1 MSFQTLGLGPNI
13 LLSIEDSG
21 YTEPTPI
28 QTAAIPLILK
38 GNDVIGIAQT
48 GTGKTAAFTL
58 PMLAT
63 LERLKGEGGRQ
74 RKTRALVISPT
85 RELVVQIHDNVEA
98 YAKHVPL
105 RVATVYGGVGEGP
118 QKKALRNGVDLVIA
132 TPGRLMDLMDQ
143 GCADFS
149 GLEFLVLDEAD
160 RMLDMGFLPNIR
172 RIVKDL
178 PKKDRQTLLFSATL
192 SREIEKLTH
201 EFQYKPQT
209 VEIGR
214 RSNPADTVEQYVH
227 EVPKSQKIDLL
238 KHLLQDNEMYSVLVF
253 TRTKYGAD
261 RVAKQLGRAKISS
274 GTIHSN
280 RSQNQR
286 ARALQDFK
294 DGEIRVLVATDI
306 AARGIDVDG
315 ITHVVNF
322 DFPPHTEDYV
332 HRIGR
337 TGRANMD
344 GVAISFITADDRDAL
359 RSLERFIKRSIQVRK
374 PQGFECKPDTGSSP
388 RGGGQNRPRRFK
400 QGKGRPRH
408 GGNRSK
414 GSGGRKGGGG
424 GRSQDGGENR
434 SDENQSRS
442 QGGARKHSF
451 AGGGRP
457 AGAGGQRRRFT
468 NRSGAKR
475 SFR

>member
-1 MSFQTLGLGPNI
+1 MSFETLGLGPNI
-13 LLSIEDSG
+13 LQAIEESG

-28 QTAAIPLILK
+28 QSAAIPLILE

-63 LERLKGEGGRQ
+63 LERLKSKDGRQ
-74 RKTRALVISPT
+74 RKTRALVVSPT

-98 YAKHVPL
+98 YATHVPL
-105 RVATVYGGVGEGP
+105 RVANVYGGVGEGP

-172 RIVKDL
+172 KIVKDL
-178 PKKDRQTLLFSATL
+178 PKKGRQTLLFSATL

-201 EFQYKPQT
+201 EFQYKPKT
-209 VEIGR
+209 VEIGK
-214 RSNPADTVEQYVH
+214 RSNPADTVEQFVH
-227 EVPKSQKIDLL
+227 EVPKSQKIGLL

-294 DGEIRVLVATDI
+294 DGKIRVLVATDI

-374 PQGFECKPDTGSSP
+374 PQGFECKPDTASP
-388 RGGGQNRPRRFK
+388 SQSGGQNRPRRFK
-400 QGKGRPRH
+400 QGKGKPRQ

-414 GSGGRKGGGG
+414 GGGRKGGGSG
-424 GRSQDGGENR
+424 
-434 SDENQSRS
+434 RS
-442 QGGARKHSF
+442 QGGGGENHSF

-457 AGAGGQRRRFT
+457 GGGGNQGRRT
-468 NRSGAKR
+468 NRTRR

>member
-1 MSFQTLGLGPNI
+1 MSFQKLGLGPNI
-13 LLSIEDSG
+13 LRSIEDSG
-21 YTEPTPI
+21 YSEPTPI
-28 QTAAIPLILK
+28 QTAAIPLILEGK
-38 GNDVIGIAQT
+38 DVIGIAQT

-63 LERLKGEGGRQ
+63 LERLNSEGSRRRQ
-74 RKTRALVISPT
+74 TRALVISPT
-85 RELVVQIHDNVEA
+85 RELVVQIHDNVKA
-98 YAKHVPL
+98 YASHVPL

-201 EFQYKPQT
+201 EFQHKPQT

-214 RSNPADTVEQYVH
+214 RSNPADTVEQFVH

-238 KHLLQDNEMYSVLVF
+238 KHLLEDNQMYSVLVF

-261 RVAKQLGRAKISS
+261 RVAKQLGRDKISS
-274 GTIHSN
+274 GAIHSN

-294 DGEIRVLVATDI
+294 DGKIRVLVATDI
-306 AARGIDVDG
+306 AARGIDVEG

-322 DFPPHTEDYV
+322 DFPPQAEDYV

-344 GVAISFITADDRDAL
+344 GVAISFLTAEDRDAL
-359 RSLERFIKRSIQVRK
+359 RALERFIRRSIQIRK
-374 PQGFECKPDTGSSP
+374 PEGFECKPDTRSP
-388 RGGGQNRPRRFK
+388 QGGGQNRPSRGFK
-400 QGKGRPRH
+400 QGKGKPRH

-414 GSGGRKGGGG
+414 ESGGRQGGG
-424 GRSQDGGENR
+424 GRSQEGGGGR
-434 SDENQSRS
+434 SQEGGGRS
-442 QGGARKHSF
+442 QGGGESHSF
-451 AGGGRP
+451 AGGGRS
-457 AGAGGQRRRFT
+457 AGGGGQRRRLT

>member
-13 LLSIEDSG
+13 LRAIEESG
-21 YTEPTPI
+21 YAEPTPI
-28 QTAAIPLILK
+28 QSAAIPVIIE
-38 GNDVIGIAQT
+38 GNDVTGIAQT

-63 LERLKGEGGRQ
+63 LERLKNEGSRE

-85 RELVVQIHDNVEA
+85 RELVVQIHDNVKA
-98 YAKHVPL
+98 YAKHLPL
-105 RVATVYGGVGEGP
+105 KVATVYGGVGEGP
-118 QKKALRNGVDLVIA
+118 QKQALRNGVDLVIA

-172 RIVKDL
+172 RICKAL
-178 PKKDRQTLLFSATL
+178 PKKGRQTLLFSATL

-209 VEIGR
+209 VEIGK

-261 RVAKQLGRAKISS
+261 RVARQLGRSKISS
-274 GTIHSN
+274 GAIHSN

-294 DGEIRVLVATDI
+294 DGKIRVLVATDI

-337 TGRANMD
+337 TGRANLD
-344 GVAISFITADDRDAL
+344 GVAISFITADDRDAFKA
-359 RSLERFIKRSIQVRK
+359 LERFIKRSIRIRK
-374 PQGFECKPDTGSSP
+374 PEGFECKPDHPTQ
-388 RGGGQNRPRRFK
+388 GGGQNRPSRGSK
-400 QGKGRPRH
+400 QGKGKPRH

-414 GSGGRKGGGG
+414 GRGGRKGGGG
-424 GRSQDGGENR
+424 GRPQGGGGENP
-434 SDENQSRS
+434 SKENQGNAQS
-442 QGGARKHSF
+442 GGRKPFFS
-451 AGGGRP
+451 GSGRP
-457 AGAGGQRRRFT
+457 AGGGGQRRRT
-468 NRSGAKR
+468 NRSAAKR

>member
-1 MSFQTLGLGPNI
+1 MSFQKLGLGPNI
-13 LLSIEDSG
+13 LQAIEESG

-63 LERLKGEGGRQ
+63 LERLNSEGSRRRQ
-74 RKTRALVISPT
+74 TRALVISPT
-85 RELVVQIHDNVEA
+85 RELVVQIHDNVKA
-98 YAKHVPL
+98 YASHVPL

-178 PKKDRQTLLFSATL
+178 PKKNRQTLLFSATL

-201 EFQYKPQT
+201 EFQNKPQT

-261 RVAKQLGRAKISS
+261 RVARQLGRDKISS
-274 GTIHSN
+274 GAIHSN

-294 DGEIRVLVATDI
+294 DGKIRVLVATDI

-344 GVAISFITADDRDAL
+344 GVAISFLTGEDRDAL
-359 RSLERFIKRSIQVRK
+359 KALERFIRRSIQIRK
-374 PQGFECKPDTGSSP
+374 PEGFECKPDNRP
-388 RGGGQNRPRRFK
+388 PQGGGQNRPSRGFK
-400 QGKGRPRH
+400 QGKGKPRH

-424 GRSQDGGENR
+424 GRSQGGGENR
-434 SDENQSRS
+434 SEENQGRS
-442 QGGARKHSF
+442 QGGGRNHSF
-451 AGGGRP
+451 SGGGRP
-457 AGAGGQRRRFT
+457 AGGGGQRRRLT

>member
-13 LLSIEDSG
+13 LQAIEESG
-21 YTEPTPI
+21 YSEPTPI
-28 QTAAIPLILK
+28 QTAAIPLIIK
-38 GNDVIGIAQT
+38 GSDVIGIAQT

-63 LERLKGEGGRQ
+63 LERLKKEGPRD

-85 RELVVQIHDNVEA
+85 RELVVQIHDNVKA
-98 YAKHVPL
+98 YAKHLPL
-105 RVATVYGGVGEGP
+105 KVATVYGGVGEGP
-118 QKKALRNGVDLVIA
+118 QKQALRNGVDLVIA
-132 TPGRLMDLMDQ
+132 TPGRLMDLMEQ

-172 RIVKDL
+172 RISKDL
-178 PKKDRQTLLFSATL
+178 PKKGRQTLLFSATL
-192 SREIEKLTH
+192 SKEIEKLTH

-261 RVAKQLGRAKISS
+261 RVAKQLGRDKISS
-274 GTIHSN
+274 GAIHSN

-294 DGEIRVLVATDI
+294 DGKIRVLVATDI

-344 GVAISFITADDRDAL
+344 GVAISFITADDRDAFKA
-359 RSLERFIKRSIQVRK
+359 LERFIKRSIQIRK
-374 PQGFECKPDTGSSP
+374 PEGFECKPDRPTQ
-388 RGGGQNRPRRFK
+388 GGGQNRPSRGFK
-400 QGKGRPRH
+400 QGKGKPRH

-424 GRSQDGGENR
+424 GRSQGGGG
-434 SDENQSRS
+434 NQSGES
-442 QGGARKHSF
+442 QGRPQGGKSKPSF
-451 AGGGRP
+451 SGGGRP
-457 AGAGGQRRRFT
+457 EGGGGQRRRLT
-468 NRSGAKR
+468 NRSAAKR